1 LPCTESRVEAVSMK
15 LCYATKAF
23 IRLNFLHNKPPRTG
37 TSVRRS
43 TQYALDYDSELAVIK

>member
-1 LPCTESRVEAVSMK
+1 MK

-37 TSVRRS
+37 TLVRRS
-43 TQYALDYDSELAVIK
+43 TQSLLDSDSGLAVIK